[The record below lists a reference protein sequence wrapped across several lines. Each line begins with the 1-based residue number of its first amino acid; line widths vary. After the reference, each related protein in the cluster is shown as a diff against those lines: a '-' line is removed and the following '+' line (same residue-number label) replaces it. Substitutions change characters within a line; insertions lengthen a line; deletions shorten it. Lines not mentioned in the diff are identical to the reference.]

1 MIVSTAFAVGLVDAM
16 AGCMVR
22 ETDRRWFPGR
32 AGRVTTRA
40 CGFRSRA
47 PLLIVACGVVAC
59 GAEFAFAQHCP
70 PQPQCVGPAI
80 QTITIGGSF
89 GNAGFGTG
97 YGTQVSRAAWGGGW
111 CGQPIVPSCG
121 PVVAPCGP
129 QWCSPCRPW
138 GGWSFGWPGCGIGGW
153 YGRSRFFG
161 SQSIFIAGSG
171 GSFFSGGV
179 VPWVGPWWYGGGPA
193 NWLPGCAI
201 TPFGVVCSPYATL
214 LPPGVGPQ
222 FGPAAI
228 FPFFGATSTPRVG
241 AIASRQAGRI
251 GVARPVAAASVV
263 PPQRTPRSST
273 EAGRRRAASLV
284 AAGDRQVRE
293 ADGDP
298 TKLRAALASYRR
310 AESVE
315 RDSPDTF
322 IRQAI
327 IHAALGDRAASDGAI
342 ARAVALDAR
351 LGARIAV
358 PSGTGDADTVF
369 GDHGP
374 ATGPTA
380 VAARG
385 DAIIRM
391 IAGDRE
397 AGEAGSLDRLAR
409 QWSDR
414 WIEGLGGLAVTAR

>member
-1 MIVSTAFAVGLVDAM
+1 M
-16 AGCMVR
+16 
-22 ETDRRWFPGR
+22 
-32 AGRVTTRA
+32 
-40 CGFRSRA
+40 
-47 PLLIVACGVVAC
+47 
-59 GAEFAFAQHCP
+59 
-70 PQPQCVGPAI
+70 
-80 QTITIGGSF
+80 
-89 GNAGFGTG
+89 
-97 YGTQVSRAAWGGGW
+97 
-111 CGQPIVPSCG
+111 
-121 PVVAPCGP
+121 
-129 QWCSPCRPW
+129 
-138 GGWSFGWPGCGIGGW
+138 
-153 YGRSRFFG
+153 
-161 SQSIFIAGSG
+161 
-171 GSFFSGGV
+171 
-179 VPWVGPWWYGGGPA
+179 
-193 NWLPGCAI
+193 
-201 TPFGVVCSPYATL
+201 
-214 LPPGVGPQ
+214 
-222 FGPAAI
+222 
-228 FPFFGATSTPRVG
+228 
-241 AIASRQAGRI
+241 
-251 GVARPVAAASVV
+251 
-263 PPQRTPRSST
+263 
-273 EAGRRRAASLV
+273 

-369 GDHGP
+369 GDDGP

-391 IAGDRE
+391 IAGDRQ
-397 AGEAGSLDRLAR
+397 AGETGSLERLAR

>member
-1 MIVSTAFAVGLVDAM
+1 MSTALVERLVDATV
-16 AGCMVR
+16 GWMVR
-22 ETDRRWFPGR
+22 ETERRSFPGR
-32 AGRVTTRA
+32 TGLVTTVA
-40 CGFRSRA
+40 CGVRSRA
-47 PLLIVACGVVAC
+47 ALPMLAFGIVACGA
-59 GAEFAFAQHCP
+59 ALAFAQPCP
-70 PQPQCVGPAI
+70 PQHQCVGPAI

-97 YGTQVSRAAWGGGW
+97 YGTQVSRAATFGGW
-111 CGQPIVPSCG
+111 CGQPVVPSCG
-121 PVVAPCGP
+121 PVVSPCGP

-161 SQSIFIAGSG
+161 SQSIFVAGSG

-193 NWLPGCAI
+193 NWLPGCSI

-228 FPFFGATSTPRVG
+228 FPFFGATATPRVG

-251 GVARPVAAASVV
+251 GVTRQVAAASMA
-263 PPQRTPRSST
+263 PPQRTPRSGT

-284 AAGDRQVRE
+284 ATGDRQVRE

-342 ARAVALDAR
+342 AKAVALDAR

-358 PSGTGDADTVF
+358 PSGSGDARTVF
-369 GDHGP
+369 GDDAP

-380 VAARG
+380 VQARG

-397 AGEAGSLDRLAR
+397 AMPSGSLDRLAR

-414 WIEGLGGLAVTAR
+414 WIEGLGGLAVSAR